1 MFSENFF
8 KLNRCRTDIDIREGK
23 VKKYQLH
30 RICFFLV
37 LQKEIED
44 AKRRGEEMNGTEMR
58 ERRTLSRSM
67 TKLMLEVTSDYYESQ
82 LQYKEKVKSKI
93 QRQLELADQGF
104 TAEEIERMYEANM
117 NVYSQVRQ
125 LRNVTLEF

>member
-1 MFSENFF
+1 M
-8 KLNRCRTDIDIREGK
+8 
-23 VKKYQLH
+23 
-30 RICFFLV
+30 